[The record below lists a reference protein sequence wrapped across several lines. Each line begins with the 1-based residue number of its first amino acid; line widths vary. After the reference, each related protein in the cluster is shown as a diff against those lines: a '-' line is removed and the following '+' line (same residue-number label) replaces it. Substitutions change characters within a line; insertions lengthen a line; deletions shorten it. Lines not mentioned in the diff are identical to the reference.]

1 MKRKNRGD
9 SMSEIDVKEYSKM
22 FEKLVEIEKEAKELT
37 KDLQN
42 KDINTLVQDLEKKL
56 GKDIKGIQLFLDY
69 LDARDNK
76 HLADDF
82 LENLATNLLMLEKI
96 RKNEKLQEIEK
107 LGGENI
113 KLFLILTSLD
123 TAYRKQ
129 LSGLLL

>member
-56 GKDIKGIQLFLDY
+56 GKDIKGIQLFVDY

-96 RKNEKLQEIEK
+96 RKNEKLQDIEK

>member
-56 GKDIKGIQLFLDY
+56 GKDIKGIQLFVDY

-82 LENLATNLLMLEKI
+82 LANLATNLLMLEKI
-96 RKNEKLQEIEK
+96 KKNEKLQEIEK
-107 LGGENI
+107 LGGDNI

-123 TAYRKQ
+123 AAFRRQ
-129 LSGLLL
+129 LTSLLL

>member
-1 MKRKNRGD
+1 
-9 SMSEIDVKEYSKM
+9 MSEIDVKEYSKM

-37 KDLQN
+37 KDLQS

-56 GKDIKGIQLFLDY
+56 GKDIKGIQLFVDY

-96 RKNEKLQEIEK
+96 RKNEKLQDIEK

>member
-22 FEKLVEIEKEAKELT
+22 FEKLVEIEKEARELT

-56 GKDIKGIQLFLDY
+56 GKDIKGIQLFVEY